1 MLFNVYYWHS
11 SLNISQP
18 HIFSYLWLFVLFAR
32 FTMHHQR
39 FIHLQIKLIMP
50 TIEQLILLTSIL
62 ILLGIFSSKLSA
74 RLGLPMLVMFLF
86 IGMLAGEDGIGKI
99 TFDNVNVSYAVGSLA
114 LALILFDGGLQTSVK
129 SIRLVWKPAF
139 TLATLGVLVTAGVT
153 GVAAAYILG
162 IPLLEGLLLGAIVG
176 STDAAA
182 VFSLLRNAGI
192 YLNERLQS
200 TLEIE
205 SATNDPMAI
214 FLTVGLL
221 QLLMNPQ
228 ASGSELVLLFFS
240 QMGIGTVVGL
250 SVGWVSVKII
260 NKIKLLATGLYPVLV
275 AACGLLSFGLA
286 SNLDGSG
293 FLSIFVT
300 GVVIGNHRFVF
311 QRNTFLFHDG
321 LAWLSQI
328 IMFVMLGLLVNPS
341 SLIEVWL
348 EGLIIALVLT
358 FIARPLAVIPVLKLF
373 GFPKPEIA
381 LISWVGLRGSVPII
395 LAIFPFIYGLPGAN
409 LIFDVVFFVV
419 LISATLQGSTLPYVA
434 RKLNLMQ
441 QPPLIPAA
449 TLDIT
454 AVDQIDAD
462 LVEYTLGDD
471 CSAVGRRLSQLALPD
486 QTVIAMIT
494 RGKSVLPP
502 RGSTLFYA
510 DDHLFVVLKP
520 ENRIF
525 LERLFS
531 EKNAPELEPIELPD
545 SGLSLKGTTRLNEI
559 YSSYGIQID
568 NGDDRT
574 LNQFIYATENEP
586 SQNFVIKL
594 ADLQLRI
601 GEMIGT
607 RIVTVILEPTKELES

>member
-1 MLFNVYYWHS
+1 MIVFFIADDLSRNNDALSARYS
-11 SLNISQP
+11 PLNLS
-18 HIFSYLWLFVLFAR
+18 
-32 FTMHHQR
+32 
-39 FIHLQIKLIMP
+39 LIMP

-86 IGMLAGEDGIGKI
+86 IGMLAGEDGIGQI
-99 TFDNVNVSYAVGSLA
+99 AFNNVNVSYAVGSLA
-114 LALILFDGGLQTSVK
+114 LAIILFDGGLQTSVK

-139 TLATLGVLVTAGVT
+139 TLATFGVLITAGIT
-153 GVAAAYILG
+153 GLAAAYILG

-192 YLNERLQS
+192 YLNEHLQS

-221 QLLMNPQ
+221 QLLMNQQ
-228 ASGSELVLLFFS
+228 ASGSELLLLFIS
-240 QMGIGTVVGL
+240 QMGIGTLVGL
-250 SVGWVSVKII
+250 AVGWISVKII

-275 AACGLLSFGLA
+275 AACGLLSFGIA
-286 SNLDGSG
+286 SNLQGSG

-300 GVVIGNHRFVF
+300 GVVIGNARFVF

-341 SLIEVWL
+341 SLLEVWF
-348 EGLIIALVLT
+348 EGLVIALVLT
-358 FIARPLAVIPVLKLF
+358 FIARPIAVVPVLKLF
-373 GFPKPEIA
+373 GFTREEIT
-381 LISWVGLRGSVPII
+381 LVSWVGLRGSVPII

-441 QPPLIPAA
+441 PPPLIPAA

-462 LVEYTLGDD
+462 LVEYTLGED
-471 CSAVGRRLSQLALPD
+471 CSAVDRRLSQLALPD
-486 QTVIAMIT
+486 QAVIAMIT

-502 RGSTLFYA
+502 RGSTKLLA
-510 DDHLFVVLKP
+510 NDHLFVVLKP
-520 ENRIF
+520 ENRLF

-531 EKNAPELEPIELPD
+531 EQVSSELTAIELPS
-545 SGLSLKGTTRLNEI
+545 SGLSLKGTTRLDEI
-559 YSSYGIQID
+559 YESYGIQID
-568 NGDDRT
+568 NGNVQT
-574 LNQFIYATENEP
+574 LDQFIYSISTGEP
-586 SQNFVIKL
+586 TQGMVINL
-594 ADLQLRI
+594 PSLQMRI
-601 GEMIGT
+601 SEMIGS
-607 RIVTVILEPTKELES
+607 RIVTVVLEPIPLEDR

>member
-1 MLFNVYYWHS
+1 ML
-11 SLNISQP
+11 
-18 HIFSYLWLFVLFAR
+18 
-32 FTMHHQR
+32 
-39 FIHLQIKLIMP
+39 

-86 IGMLAGEDGIGKI
+86 IGMLAGEDGIGQI
-99 TFDNVNVSYAVGSLA
+99 AFNNVNVSYAVGSLA

-139 TLATLGVLVTAGVT
+139 TLATFGVLVTAGIT
-153 GVAAAYILG
+153 GLAAAYILG

-221 QLLMNPQ
+221 QLLMNQQ
-228 ASGSELVLLFFS
+228 ASGSELLLLFIN
-240 QMGIGTVVGL
+240 QMGIGTLVGL
-250 SVGWVSVKII
+250 SVGWLSIKII

-275 AACGLLSFGLA
+275 AACGLLSFGIA
-286 SNLDGSG
+286 SNLQGSG

-300 GVVIGNHRFVF
+300 GVVIGNARFVF

-341 SLIEVWL
+341 SLLEVWF
-348 EGLIIALVLT
+348 EGLVIALVLT
-358 FIARPLAVIPVLKLF
+358 FIARPIAVVPVLKLF
-373 GFPKPEIA
+373 GFNREEIT
-381 LISWVGLRGSVPII
+381 LVSWVGLRGSVPII

-441 QPPLIPAA
+441 PPPLLPAA

-462 LVEYTLGDD
+462 LVEYTLGED
-471 CSAVGRRLSQLALPD
+471 CSAVDRRLSQLALPD

-502 RGSTLFYA
+502 RGSTKLLA
-510 DDHLFVVLKP
+510 NDHLFVVLKP
-520 ENRIF
+520 ENRLF

-531 EKNAPELEPIELPD
+531 EKISSELIPIELP
-545 SGLSLKGTTRLNEI
+545 STGLSLKGTTRLDEI
-559 YSSYGIQID
+559 YESYGIQID
-568 NGDDRT
+568 NENIQT
-574 LNQFIYATENEP
+574 LDQFIYSISTGEP
-586 SQNFVIKL
+586 TQGMVISL
-594 ADLQLRI
+594 TSLQMRI
-601 GEMIGT
+601 SEMIGS
-607 RIVTVILEPTKELES
+607 RIVTVVLEPIPLEDS